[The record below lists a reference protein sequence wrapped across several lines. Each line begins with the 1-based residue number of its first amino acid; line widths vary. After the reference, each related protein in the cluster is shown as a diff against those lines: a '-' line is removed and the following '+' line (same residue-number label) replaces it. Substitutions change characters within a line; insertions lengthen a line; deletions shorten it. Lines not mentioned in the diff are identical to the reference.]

1 MYSDVIESGA
11 DLRVGKF
18 FKFILL
24 RLLVLLRCF
33 VDVIL
38 SIKAIGIRK
47 LVYLDI
53 RHINGRSNTASAN
66 MSALSGLCGIL
77 CLPGFGTS

>member
-53 RHINGRSNTASAN
+53 RHINGKSNTAAI
-66 MSALSGLCGIL
+66 MSALSWPCGIL
-77 CLPGFGTS
+77 CLSGFGTS